1 MKILITTD
9 WYLPAINGVVTS
21 VLNLASGLREAGH
34 DVRVLTL
41 SSSRS
46 SHVDKH
52 VYYVGS
58 IGVGKIYPKARMSGC
73 AVSGN
78 KEAKPPKIS
87 WLVKLKLKKCWA
99 I

>member
-58 IGVGKIYPKARMSGC
+58 IRSRKDISKSKDESGAC
-73 AVSGN
+73 GAGDPRAY
-78 KEAKPPKIS
+78 KMEA
-87 WLVKLKLKKCWA
+87 
-99 I
+99 

>member
-58 IGVGKIYPKARMSGC
+58 IGVGKK
-73 AVSGN
+73 
-78 KEAKPPKIS
+78 
-87 WLVKLKLKKCWA
+87 
-99 I
+99 

>member
-58 IGVGKIYPKARMSGC
+58 VGVGKIYPKARMRAALAAPVIHALISRYE
-73 AVSGN
+73 AVCDFFC
-78 KEAKPPKIS
+78 KPPFIT
-87 WLVKLKLKKCWA
+87 
-99 I
+99 